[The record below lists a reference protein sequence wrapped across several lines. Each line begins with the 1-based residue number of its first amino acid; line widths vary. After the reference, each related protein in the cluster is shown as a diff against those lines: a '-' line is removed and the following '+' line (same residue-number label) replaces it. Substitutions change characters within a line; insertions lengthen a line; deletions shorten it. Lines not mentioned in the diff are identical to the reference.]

1 MQNAYIAKQ
10 RERFKT
16 ELQNATLRQE
26 VAAMLVS
33 EDERNPLPVLES
45 LLNRTLYMAANGKS
59 RSLHQMIYSGFYGP
73 TNRGQLPRFIR
84 ELQRDPKLRARMNAA
99 IDAALAGSDVIR
111 GFTDQGLPSD
121 PGAAYEMA
129 HDHVMI
135 GGEVF
140 GDWGGGPGGHPGAA
154 AWRQAFEEQ
163 ANTAVTLPTA
173 GDYTTANL
181 QVALNYLGA
190 NPKLVVDG
198 QAGPAT
204 RKAIKDF
211 QNAKGLTVDG
221 KAGPLTWAVI
231 DGAIEQ
237 ATMGA

>member
-26 VAAMLVS
+26 IAAMLVS

-45 LLNRTLYMAANGKS
+45 LLNRTLYLAAHGKS
-59 RSLHQMIYSGFYGP
+59 RTLHQMIHSGFYGP
-73 TNRGQLPRFIR
+73 VNRGQLPRHIR

-99 IDAALAGSDVIR
+99 IELALNGSDVLR

-154 AWRQAFEEQ
+154 KWRQAFEEQ
-163 ANTAVTLPTA
+163 ASAAVTLPTA

-181 QVALNYLGA
+181 QVALNHLGA
-190 NPKLVVDG
+190 NPKLVIDG
-198 QAGPAT
+198 QLGPIT
-204 RKAIKDF
+204 KKAVKDF
-211 QNAKGLTVDG
+211 QIAHDLTVDG
-221 KAGPLTWAVI
+221 KPGRQTWAAI
-231 DGAIEQ
+231 DAAIEQ
-237 ATMGA
+237 PTTVA